1 MDDLDRGQQA
11 ARNNMKA
18 SYDESKQLLASQ
30 YKDIKQ
36 RQDCVFNRELARIVG
51 LHTALTE
58 KKDYL
63 KNATL
68 WSWQTTLVTFQQE
81 TKGRESLKLGLCFD
95 ESVDEDDAGLDMK
108 MLEAEGRFERMTFRN

>member
-36 RQDCVFNRELARIVG
+36 RLDCVFNRELARIVG
-51 LHTALTE
+51 LHTALTRR
-58 KKDYL
+58 KII
-63 KNATL
+63 
-68 WSWQTTLVTFQQE
+68 
-81 TKGRESLKLGLCFD
+81 
-95 ESVDEDDAGLDMK
+95 
-108 MLEAEGRFERMTFRN
+108 